1 MTTKTGYTR
10 KKFKDVVKK
19 RQTMKTVLPL
29 KVEKKKFGLFFNEEL
44 GLNNIIGT
52 TKINYG

>member
-1 MTTKTGYTR
+1 MSTKTGYTR

-29 KVEKKKFGLFFNEEL
+29 KVEKKFGLFFNEEL